1 MATGIGTT
9 AQVQSSTTDS
19 QVLIQSTLGLSTS
32 TSGKKKDRI
41 VDSLEAIDQKSKELQ
56 LEQIKDLVLLIDID
70 LDMYD
75 ELIVNIDKQIPS
87 LIKEIN
93 DATDEVDAAY
103 EARIAQDVRSELKW
117 VVTGQTKNFTKGGAN
132 NTTTTT
138 WQVVK
143 NNTNQKINKYA
154 AKYYKTPKDRDY
166 GGSAVRDIDDAK
178 IGFESTILQSN
189 RSEKD
194 GNGKFLDHI
203 DIEIGDTIT
212 DSIEN
217 PQIFTV
223 GNLPEVVGFGTT
235 SVLGIKTTFSGNI
248 AFGSTVIAYAGI
260 NTTASIAVGDP
271 ISLTNV
277 TQDDTVVVGIAT
289 TTTNLVGENTLG
301 VTTSV
306 EVDTTAVIISKT
318 AVGATDNA
326 IFNVGIF
333 TDFPTFT
340 LSDQAAQGTDSD
352 NFHVLRFTNDA
363 DIGPDFDV
371 TRGGENPVEVG
382 IIEDDNK
389 TGYGRSIYLVNNG
402 DPTGTKSFTEFV
414 DPEPQVG
421 GGFVSYY
428 VGNFQWHIKAIPQG
442 INMNTGQPSYWTY
455 EYQDL
460 GSTMVVVTGAGATT
474 PSAGAGTTDTGELNP
489 SQSVKDNADALIATK
504 LAALASIKAKN
515 LPKINDLIAK
525 SKALRRIRDDKQS
538 QAWNYRR
545 GQGDLINKI
554 RQSKQDQKD
563 LTKTDLDEF
572 E

>member
-41 VDSLEAIDQKSKELQ
+41 VDSLKADQKSKEEQLQ
-56 LEQIKDLVLLIDID
+56 QIKDLVLLIDID

-103 EARIAQDVRSELKW
+103 EARIAQDVRSELRW
-117 VVTGQTKNFTKGGAN
+117 VVTGQTKNFTKGGMN

-143 NNTNQKINKYA
+143 NNTQQTINKYA

-382 IIEDDNK
+382 IIQDANK

-414 DPEPQVG
+414 DPEPKVG

-428 VGNFQWHIKAIPQG
+428 VGNFQWPIKAIPQN
-442 INMNTGQPSYWTY
+442 INMNTGQPAYWTY

-460 GSTMVVVTGAGATT
+460 GSTLVVVTGAGATT
-474 PSAGAGTTDTGELNP
+474 PSAGAGTTDAGELNP
-489 SQSVKDNADALIATK
+489 SQAVKDAADALIATK
-504 LAALASIKAKN
+504 EAALASIKAKN

>member
-41 VDSLEAIDQKSKELQ
+41 VDSLKADQKSKEEQLQ
-56 LEQIKDLVLLIDID
+56 QIKDLVLLIDID

-103 EARIAQDVRSELKW
+103 EARIAQDVRSELRW

-143 NNTNQKINKYA
+143 NNTQQTINKYA

-382 IIEDDNK
+382 IIQDANK

-414 DPEPQVG
+414 DPEPKVG

-428 VGNFQWHIKAIPQG
+428 VGNFQWPIKAIPQN
-442 INMNTGQPSYWTY
+442 INMNTGQPAYWTY

-460 GSTMVVVTGAGATT
+460 GSTLVVVTGAGATT
-474 PSAGAGTTDTGELNP
+474 PSAGAGTTDAGELNP
-489 SQSVKDNADALIATK
+489 SQQVKDAADALIATK
-504 LAALASIKAKN
+504 EAALASIKAKN

>member
-41 VDSLEAIDQKSKELQ
+41 VDSLKADQKSKEEQLQ
-56 LEQIKDLVLLIDID
+56 QIKDLVLLIDID

-117 VVTGQTKNFTKGGAN
+117 VVTGQTKNFTKGGMN

-143 NNTNQKINKYA
+143 NNTQQTINKYA

-382 IIEDDNK
+382 IIQDANK

-414 DPEPQVG
+414 DPEPKVG

-428 VGNFQWHIKAIPQG
+428 VGNFQWPIKAIPQN
-442 INMNTGQPSYWTY
+442 INMNTGQPAYWTY

-460 GSTMVVVTGAGATT
+460 GSTLVVVTGAGATT
-474 PSAGAGTTDTGELNP
+474 PSAGAGTTDAGELNP
-489 SQSVKDNADALIATK
+489 SQAVKDAADALIATK
-504 LAALASIKAKN
+504 EAALASIKAKN

>member
-19 QVLIQSTLGLSTS
+19 QVLIQGALGLSTS
-32 TSGKKKDRI
+32 TSGKKKQRI
-41 VDSLEAIDQKSKELQ
+41 IDSLAADQKSKEVQ

-143 NNTNQKINKYA
+143 NNTKQTINKYA

-166 GGSAVRDIDDAK
+166 GGSAVRDINDAK

-189 RSEKD
+189 RSAKD

-235 SVLGIKTTFSGNI
+235 SVLGIKTTFGGNI

-260 NTTASIAVGDP
+260 NTTAGIAVGDP

-277 TQDDTVVVGIAT
+277 IQDDTVVVGIAT

-340 LSDQAAQGTDSD
+340 LSDQAASGTDSD

-363 DIGPDFDV
+363 EIGPDFDV

-382 IIEDDNK
+382 IIEDANK

-414 DPEPQVG
+414 DPEPKVG

-428 VGNFQWHIKAIPQG
+428 VGNFEWPIKAIPQG
-442 INMNTGQPSYWTY
+442 VNQNTGQPSYWTY

-460 GSTMVVVTGAGATT
+460 GSTLVVVTGAGATT
-474 PSAGAGTTDTGELNP
+474 PSAGAGTTDAGELNP
-489 SQSVKDNADALIATK
+489 SQSVKDAADALIATK
-504 LAALASIKAKN
+504 EAALASIKAKN

-545 GQGDLINKI
+545 GQGDLANKI
-554 RQSKQDQKD
+554 KQSKKDQKD

>member
-19 QVLIQSTLGLSTS
+19 QVLIQGALGLSTS
-32 TSGKKKDRI
+32 TSGKKKQRI
-41 VDSLEAIDQKSKELQ
+41 IDSLAADQKSKEVQ

-103 EARIAQDVRSELKW
+103 EARIAQDVRSELRW

-143 NNTNQKINKYA
+143 NNTQQTINKYA

-428 VGNFQWHIKAIPQG
+428 VGNFQWPIKAIPQG

>member
-41 VDSLEAIDQKSKELQ
+41 VDSLDADQKSKELQ

-428 VGNFQWHIKAIPQG
+428 VGNFQC
-442 INMNTGQPSYWTY
+442 
-455 EYQDL
+455 L
-460 GSTMVVVTGAGATT
+460 
-474 PSAGAGTTDTGELNP
+474 L
-489 SQSVKDNADALIATK
+489 K
-504 LAALASIKAKN
+504 LS
-515 LPKINDLIAK
+515 PKI
-525 SKALRRIRDDKQS
+525 
-538 QAWNYRR
+538 
-545 GQGDLINKI
+545 
-554 RQSKQDQKD
+554 
-563 LTKTDLDEF
+563 
-572 E
+572 

>member
-32 TSGKKKDRI
+32 TSGKKKQRI
-41 VDSLEAIDQKSKELQ
+41 VDSLKADQKSKEDQ

-143 NNTNQKINKYA
+143 NNTQQTINKYA

-203 DIEIGDTIT
+203 DIQIGDTIT

-382 IIEDDNK
+382 IIQDANK

-414 DPEPQVG
+414 DPEPKVG

-428 VGNFQWHIKAIPQG
+428 VGNFQWPIKAIPQN
-442 INMNTGQPSYWTY
+442 INMNTGQPAYWTY

-460 GSTMVVVTGAGATT
+460 GSTLVVVTGAGATT
-474 PSAGAGTTDTGELNP
+474 PSAGAGTTDAGELNP
-489 SQSVKDNADALIATK
+489 SQAVKDAADALIATK
-504 LAALASIKAKN
+504 EAALASIKAKN

>member
-41 VDSLEAIDQKSKELQ
+41 VDSLKADQKSKEDQ

-143 NNTNQKINKYA
+143 NNTQQTINKYA

-382 IIEDDNK
+382 IIQDANK

-414 DPEPQVG
+414 DPEPKVG

-428 VGNFQWHIKAIPQG
+428 VGNFSWPIKAIPQN
-442 INMNTGQPSYWTY
+442 INMNTGQPAYWTY

-460 GSTMVVVTGAGATT
+460 GSTLVVVTGAGATT
-474 PSAGAGTTDTGELNP
+474 PSAGAGTTDAGELNP
-489 SQSVKDNADALIATK
+489 SQAVKDAADALIATK
-504 LAALASIKAKN
+504 EAALASIKAKN

>member
-19 QVLIQSTLGLSTS
+19 QVLIQGALGLSTS
-32 TSGKKKDRI
+32 TSGKKKQRI
-41 VDSLEAIDQKSKELQ
+41 IDSLAADQKSKEVQ

-143 NNTNQKINKYA
+143 NNTKQTINKYA

-166 GGSAVRDIDDAK
+166 GGSAVRDINDAK

-189 RSEKD
+189 RSAKD

-235 SVLGIKTTFSGNI
+235 SVLGIKTTFGGNI

-260 NTTASIAVGDP
+260 NTTAGIAVGDP

-277 TQDDTVVVGIAT
+277 IQDDTVVVGIAT

-340 LSDQAAQGTDSD
+340 LSDQAAKSTDSD

-363 DIGPDFDV
+363 EIGPDFDV

-382 IIEDDNK
+382 IIEDANK

-414 DPEPQVG
+414 DPEPKVG

-428 VGNFQWHIKAIPQG
+428 VGNFEWPIKAIPQG
-442 INMNTGQPSYWTY
+442 VNQNTGQPSYWTY

-460 GSTMVVVTGAGATT
+460 GSTLVVVTGAGATT
-474 PSAGAGTTDTGELNP
+474 PSAGAGTTDAGELNP
-489 SQSVKDNADALIATK
+489 SQSVKDAADALIATK
-504 LAALASIKAKN
+504 EAALASIKAKN

-545 GQGDLINKI
+545 GQGDLANKI
-554 RQSKQDQKD
+554 KQSKKDQKD

>member
-41 VDSLEAIDQKSKELQ
+41 VDSLKADQKSKEEQLQ
-56 LEQIKDLVLLIDID
+56 QIKDLVLLIDID

-260 NTTASIAVGDP
+260 NTTAGIAVGDP

-382 IIEDDNK
+382 IIQDANK

-414 DPEPQVG
+414 DPEPKVG

-428 VGNFQWHIKAIPQG
+428 VGNFEWPIKAIPQN
-442 INMNTGQPSYWTY
+442 INMNTGQPAYWTY

-460 GSTMVVVTGAGATT
+460 GSTLVVVTGAGATT
-474 PSAGAGTTDTGELNP
+474 PSAGAGTTDAGELNP
-489 SQSVKDNADALIATK
+489 SQAVKDAADALIATK
-504 LAALASIKAKN
+504 EAALASIKAKN

>member
-19 QVLIQSTLGLSTS
+19 QVLIQGALGLSTS
-32 TSGKKKDRI
+32 TSGKKKQRI
-41 VDSLEAIDQKSKELQ
+41 IDSLAADQKSKEVQ

-143 NNTNQKINKYA
+143 NNTKQTINKYA

-166 GGSAVRDIDDAK
+166 GGSAVRDINDAK

-189 RSEKD
+189 RSAKD

-235 SVLGIKTTFSGNI
+235 SVLGIKTTFGGNI

-260 NTTASIAVGDP
+260 NTTAGIAVGDP

-277 TQDDTVVVGIAT
+277 IQDDTVVVGIAT

-340 LSDQAAQGTDSD
+340 LSDQAASGTDSD

-363 DIGPDFDV
+363 EIGPDFDV

-382 IIEDDNK
+382 IIEDANK

-414 DPEPQVG
+414 DPEPKVG

-428 VGNFQWHIKAIPQG
+428 VGNFSWPIKAIPQG
-442 INMNTGQPSYWTY
+442 INKNTGQPSYWTY

-460 GSTMVVVTGAGATT
+460 GSTLVVVTGAGATT
-474 PSAGAGTTDTGELNP
+474 PSAGAGTTDAGELNP
-489 SQSVKDNADALIATK
+489 SQSVKDAADALIATK
-504 LAALASIKAKN
+504 EAALASIKAKN

-545 GQGDLINKI
+545 GQGDLANKI
-554 RQSKQDQKD
+554 KQSKKDQKD

>member
-41 VDSLEAIDQKSKELQ
+41 VDSLKADQKSKEEQLQ
-56 LEQIKDLVLLIDID
+56 QIKDLVLLIDID

-143 NNTNQKINKYA
+143 NNTKQTINKYA

-260 NTTASIAVGDP
+260 NTTAGIAVGDP

-371 TRGGENPVEVG
+371 KRGGENPVEVG
-382 IIEDDNK
+382 IIQDANK

-414 DPEPQVG
+414 DPEPKVG

-428 VGNFQWHIKAIPQG
+428 VGNFEWPIKAIPQG

-460 GSTMVVVTGAGATT
+460 GSTLVVVTGAGATT
-474 PSAGAGTTDTGELNP
+474 PSAGAGTTDAGELNP
-489 SQSVKDNADALIATK
+489 SQQVKDAADALIATK
-504 LAALASIKAKN
+504 EAALASIKAKN

>member
-19 QVLIQSTLGLSTS
+19 QVFIQSALGLSTS
-32 TSGKKKDRI
+32 SSGKKKQRI
-41 VDSLEAIDQKSKELQ
+41 IDSLAADQRSKEVQ

-75 ELIVNIDKQIPS
+75 ELIVNIDKQIPT

-117 VVTGQTKNFTKGGAN
+117 VVTGVSKRFTKGGFN

-143 NNTNQKINKYA
+143 NNTQQTINKYA
-154 AKYYKTPKDRDY
+154 VKYYKTPKDRDY

-217 PQIFTV
+217 PKIFVV
-223 GNLPEVVGFGTT
+223 GALPEVVGFGTT

-260 NTTASIAVGDP
+260 NTTESIAVGDP
-271 ISLTNV
+271 ITLTNV
-277 TQDDTVVVGIAT
+277 TQDDTVVVGIGT
-289 TTTNLVGENTLG
+289 TTTNLVGVNTLG
-301 VTTSV
+301 VTTTT

-340 LSDQAAQGTDSD
+340 LSERAASGTDSD

-371 TRGGENPVEVG
+371 TRGGENPVEIG
-382 IIEDDNK
+382 IIEDANK

-402 DPTGTKSFTEFV
+402 DPPGTKSFTEFV
-414 DPEPQVG
+414 DPEPKVG
-421 GGFVSYY
+421 GGSVSYY
-428 VGNFQWHIKAIPQG
+428 VGNFEWPIKAIPQG
-442 INMNTGQPSYWTY
+442 INQQTGQPSYYIY

-460 GSTMVVVTGAGATT
+460 GSTMAVVTGAGATA
-474 PSAGAGTTDTGELNP
+474 PSAGAGTTDTGELKP
-489 SQSVKDNADALIATK
+489 SQAVQDAADALIATK
-504 LAALASIKAKN
+504 EAALASIKATN
-515 LPKINDLIAK
+515 LPKINDLVAK
-525 SKALRRIRDDKQS
+525 SKALRRVRDEKQS

-563 LTKTDLDEF
+563 LNKTDLDEF

>member
-19 QVLIQSTLGLSTS
+19 QVFIQSALGLSTS
-32 TSGKKKDRI
+32 SSGKKKQRI
-41 VDSLEAIDQKSKELQ
+41 IDSLAADQRSKEVQ

-75 ELIVNIDKQIPS
+75 ELIVNIDKQIPT

-117 VVTGQTKNFTKGGAN
+117 VVTSVSKKFTKGGAN

-143 NNTNQKINKYA
+143 NNTQQTINKYA
-154 AKYYKTPKDRDY
+154 VKYYKTPKDRDY

-217 PQIFTV
+217 PKIFVV
-223 GNLPEVVGFGTT
+223 GALPEVVGFGTT

-260 NTTASIAVGDP
+260 NTTESIAVGDP
-271 ISLTNV
+271 ITLTNV
-277 TQDDTVVVGIAT
+277 TQDDTVVVGIGT
-289 TTTNLVGENTLG
+289 TTTNLVGVNTLG
-301 VTTSV
+301 VTTTT

-340 LSDQAAQGTDSD
+340 LSEQAASGTDSD

-371 TRGGENPVEVG
+371 TRGGENPVEIG
-382 IIEDDNK
+382 IIEDANK

-402 DPTGTKSFTEFV
+402 DPPGTKSFTEFV
-414 DPEPQVG
+414 DPEPKVG
-421 GGFVSYY
+421 GGSVSYY
-428 VGNFQWHIKAIPQG
+428 VGNFEWPIKAIPQG
-442 INMNTGQPSYWTY
+442 INQQTGQPSYWTY

-474 PSAGAGTTDTGELNP
+474 PSAGAGTTDTGELKP
-489 SQSVKDNADALIATK
+489 SQSVQDAADALIATK
-504 LAALASIKAKN
+504 EAALASIKATN
-515 LPKINDLIAK
+515 LPKINDLVAK
-525 SKALRRIRDDKQS
+525 SKALRRVRDEKQS

-563 LTKTDLDEF
+563 LNKTDLDEF

>member
-41 VDSLEAIDQKSKELQ
+41 VDSLKADQKSKEEQ

-103 EARIAQDVRSELKW
+103 EARIAQDVRSELRW
-117 VVTGQTKNFTKGGAN
+117 VVTGQTKNFTKGGMN

-143 NNTNQKINKYA
+143 NNTQQTINKYA

-382 IIEDDNK
+382 IIQDANK

-414 DPEPQVG
+414 DPEPKVG

-428 VGNFQWHIKAIPQG
+428 VGNFQWPIKAIPQG

-460 GSTMVVVTGAGATT
+460 GSTLVVVTGAGATT
-474 PSAGAGTTDTGELNP
+474 PSAGAGTTDTGESNP
-489 SQSVKDNADALIATK
+489 SQSVKDAADALIVTK

>member
-19 QVLIQSTLGLSTS
+19 QVFIQSALGLSTS
-32 TSGKKKDRI
+32 TSGKKKQRI
-41 VDSLEAIDQKSKELQ
+41 IDSLAADQKSKEIQ
-56 LEQIKDLVLLIDID
+56 LEQIKDLVLLLDVD
-70 LDMYD
+70 LDIYD

-117 VVTGQTKNFTKGGAN
+117 VVTGVSKNFTKGGAN

-143 NNTNQKINKYA
+143 NNTQQTINKYA
-154 AKYYKTPKDRDY
+154 VKYYKTPKDRDY

-194 GNGKFLDHI
+194 GNGAFLDHLSI
-203 DIEIGDTIT
+203 QIGDTIT
-212 DSIEN
+212 DAIES
-217 PQIFTV
+217 PKIFVV
-223 GNLPEVVGFGTT
+223 GALPEVVGFGTT

-260 NTTASIAVGDP
+260 NTTEGIAVGDP

-277 TQDDTVVVGIAT
+277 TQDDTVVIGIGT
-289 TTTNLVGENTLG
+289 TTTNLVGVNTLG
-301 VTTSV
+301 VTTTT

-340 LSDQAAQGTDSD
+340 LSEQAASGTDSD

-363 DIGPDFDV
+363 EIGPDFDV
-371 TRGGENPVEVG
+371 TRGGENPVEIG
-382 IIEDDNK
+382 IIEDANK

-402 DPTGTKSFTEFV
+402 DSPGTKSFTEFV
-414 DPEPQVG
+414 DPEPKVG
-421 GGFVSYY
+421 GGSVSYY
-428 VGNFQWHIKAIPQG
+428 VGNFEWPIKAIPQG
-442 INMNTGQPSYWTY
+442 INQNTGQPSYWIY

-460 GSTMVVVTGAGATT
+460 GSTMVVVTGAGATA
-474 PSAGAGTTDTGELNP
+474 PSAGAGTTDAGELNP
-489 SQSVKDNADALIATK
+489 SQSVKDAADDLIATK
-504 LAALASIKAKN
+504 LAALASIKATN
-515 LPKINDLIAK
+515 LPIIEDLVAK
-525 SKALRRIRDDKQS
+525 SKALRRVRDDKQS

-545 GQGDLINKI
+545 GQGDLSNKI
-554 RQSKQDQKD
+554 RQLKTDQKD
-563 LTKTDLDEF
+563 LNKTDLDEF

>member
-32 TSGKKKDRI
+32 TSGKKKQRI
-41 VDSLEAIDQKSKELQ
+41 VDSLAADQKSKELQ

-70 LDMYD
+70 LDIYD

-382 IIEDDNK
+382 IIQDANK

-428 VGNFQWHIKAIPQG
+428 VGNFQWPIKAIPQG

>member
-41 VDSLEAIDQKSKELQ
+41 VDSLEADQKSKELQ

-428 VGNFQWHIKAIPQG
+428 VGNFQWPIKAIPQG

>member
-41 VDSLEAIDQKSKELQ
+41 VDSLEADQRAKELQ

-235 SVLGIKTTFSGNI
+235 SVLGIKTTFGGNI

-428 VGNFQWHIKAIPQG
+428 VGNFQWPIKAIPQG

-460 GSTMVVVTGAGATT
+460 GSTLVVVTGAGATT

>member
-41 VDSLEAIDQKSKELQ
+41 VDSLKADQKSKEEQLQ
-56 LEQIKDLVLLIDID
+56 QIKDLVLLIDID

-103 EARIAQDVRSELKW
+103 EARIAQDVRSELRW
-117 VVTGQTKNFTKGGAN
+117 VVTGQTKNFTKGGMN

-143 NNTNQKINKYA
+143 NNTQQTINKYA

-382 IIEDDNK
+382 IIQDANK

-414 DPEPQVG
+414 DPEPKVG

-428 VGNFQWHIKAIPQG
+428 VGNFQWPIKAIPQG

-460 GSTMVVVTGAGATT
+460 GSTLVVVTGAGATT
-474 PSAGAGTTDTGELNP
+474 PSAGAGTTDTGESNP
-489 SQSVKDNADALIATK
+489 SQSVKDAADALIVTK

>member
-19 QVLIQSTLGLSTS
+19 QVLIQGALGLSTS
-32 TSGKKKDRI
+32 TSGKKKQRI
-41 VDSLEAIDQKSKELQ
+41 IDSLAADQKSKEVQ

-143 NNTNQKINKYA
+143 NNTKQTINKYA

-166 GGSAVRDIDDAK
+166 GGSAVRDINDAK

-189 RSEKD
+189 RSAKD

-235 SVLGIKTTFSGNI
+235 SVLGIKTTFGGNI

-260 NTTASIAVGDP
+260 NTTAGIAVGDP

-277 TQDDTVVVGIAT
+277 IQDDTVVVGIAT

-340 LSDQAAQGTDSD
+340 LSDQAASGTDSD

-363 DIGPDFDV
+363 EIGPDFDV

-382 IIEDDNK
+382 IIEDANK

-414 DPEPQVG
+414 DPEPKVG

-428 VGNFQWHIKAIPQG
+428 VGNFEWPIKAIPQG
-442 INMNTGQPSYWTY
+442 VNQNTGQPSYWTY

-460 GSTMVVVTGAGATT
+460 GSTLVVVTGAGATT
-474 PSAGAGTTDTGELNP
+474 PSAGAGTTDAGELNP
-489 SQSVKDNADALIATK
+489 SQSVKDAADALIATK

-545 GQGDLINKI
+545 GQGDLANKI
-554 RQSKQDQKD
+554 KQSKKDQKD

>member
-19 QVLIQSTLGLSTS
+19 QVFIQSTLGLSTS
-32 TSGKKKDRI
+32 TSGKKKQRI
-41 VDSLEAIDQKSKELQ
+41 IDSLAADQKSKEVQ

-143 NNTNQKINKYA
+143 NNTKQTINKYA

-166 GGSAVRDIDDAK
+166 GGSAVRDINDAK

-189 RSEKD
+189 RSAKD

-217 PQIFTV
+217 PQVFTV

-235 SVLGIKTTFSGNI
+235 SVLGIKTTFGGNI

-260 NTTASIAVGDP
+260 NTTAGIAVGDP

-277 TQDDTVVVGIAT
+277 IQDDTVVVGIAT

-340 LSDQAAQGTDSD
+340 LSDQAASGTDSD

-363 DIGPDFDV
+363 EIGPDFDV

-382 IIEDDNK
+382 IIEDANK

-414 DPEPQVG
+414 DPEPKVG

-428 VGNFQWHIKAIPQG
+428 VGNFEWPIKAIPQG
-442 INMNTGQPSYWTY
+442 VNQNTGQPSYWTY

-460 GSTMVVVTGAGATT
+460 GSTLVVVTGAGATT
-474 PSAGAGTTDTGELNP
+474 PSAGAGTTDAGELNP
-489 SQSVKDNADALIATK
+489 SQSVKDAADALIATK
-504 LAALASIKAKN
+504 EAALASIKAKN

-545 GQGDLINKI
+545 GQGDLANKI
-554 RQSKQDQKD
+554 KQSKKDQKD

>member
-41 VDSLEAIDQKSKELQ
+41 VDSLKADQKSKEEQLQ
-56 LEQIKDLVLLIDID
+56 QIKDLVLLIDID

-143 NNTNQKINKYA
+143 NNTQQTINKYA

-382 IIEDDNK
+382 IIQDANK

-414 DPEPQVG
+414 DPEPKVG

-428 VGNFQWHIKAIPQG
+428 VGNFEWPIKAIPQN
-442 INMNTGQPSYWTY
+442 INMNTGQPAYWTY

-460 GSTMVVVTGAGATT
+460 GSTLVVVTGAGATT
-474 PSAGAGTTDTGELNP
+474 PSAGAGTTDAGELNP
-489 SQSVKDNADALIATK
+489 SQAVKDAADALIATK
-504 LAALASIKAKN
+504 EAALASIKAKN

>member
-19 QVLIQSTLGLSTS
+19 QVFIQSALGLSTS
-32 TSGKKKDRI
+32 SSGKKKQRI
-41 VDSLEAIDQKSKELQ
+41 IDSLAADQRSKEVQ

-75 ELIVNIDKQIPS
+75 ELIVNIDKQIPT

-117 VVTGQTKNFTKGGAN
+117 VVTSVSKKFTKGGAN

-143 NNTNQKINKYA
+143 NNTQQTINKYA
-154 AKYYKTPKDRDY
+154 VKYYKTPKDRDY

-194 GNGKFLDHI
+194 GNGVFLDHL

-217 PQIFTV
+217 PKIFVV
-223 GNLPEVVGFGTT
+223 GALPEVVGFGTT

-260 NTTASIAVGDP
+260 NTTESIAVGDP
-271 ISLTNV
+271 ITLTNV
-277 TQDDTVVVGIAT
+277 TQDDTVVVGIGT
-289 TTTNLVGENTLG
+289 TTTNLVGVNTLG
-301 VTTSV
+301 VTTTT

-318 AVGATDNA
+318 AVGSTDNA

-340 LSDQAAQGTDSD
+340 LSEQAASGTDSD

-371 TRGGENPVEVG
+371 TRGGENPVEIG
-382 IIEDDNK
+382 IIEDANK

-402 DPTGTKSFTEFV
+402 DPPGTKSFTEFV
-414 DPEPQVG
+414 DPEPKVG
-421 GGFVSYY
+421 GGSVSYY
-428 VGNFQWHIKAIPQG
+428 VGNFEWPIKAIPQG
-442 INMNTGQPSYWTY
+442 INQQTGQPSYYIY

-460 GSTMVVVTGAGATT
+460 GSTMAVVTGAGATA
-474 PSAGAGTTDTGELNP
+474 PSAGAGTTDTGELKP
-489 SQSVKDNADALIATK
+489 SQAVQDAADALIATK
-504 LAALASIKAKN
+504 EAALASIKATN
-515 LPKINDLIAK
+515 LPKINDLVAK
-525 SKALRRIRDDKQS
+525 SKALRRVRDEKQS

-563 LTKTDLDEF
+563 LNKTDLDEF

>member
-19 QVLIQSTLGLSTS
+19 QVLIQGALGLSTS
-32 TSGKKKDRI
+32 TSGKKKQRI
-41 VDSLEAIDQKSKELQ
+41 IDSLAADQKSKEVQ

-143 NNTNQKINKYA
+143 NNTKQTINKYA

-166 GGSAVRDIDDAK
+166 GGSAVRDINDAK

-189 RSEKD
+189 RSAKD

-235 SVLGIKTTFSGNI
+235 SVLGIKTTFGGNI

-260 NTTASIAVGDP
+260 NTTAGIAVGDP

-277 TQDDTVVVGIAT
+277 IQDDTVVVGIAT

-340 LSDQAAQGTDSD
+340 LSDQAAQSTDSD

-363 DIGPDFDV
+363 EIGPDFDV

-382 IIEDDNK
+382 IIEDANK

-414 DPEPQVG
+414 DPEPKVG

-428 VGNFQWHIKAIPQG
+428 VGNFEWPIKAIPQG
-442 INMNTGQPSYWTY
+442 VNQNTGQPSYWTY

-460 GSTMVVVTGAGATT
+460 GSTLVVVTGAGATT
-474 PSAGAGTTDTGELNP
+474 PSAGAGTTDAGELNP
-489 SQSVKDNADALIATK
+489 SQSVKDAADALIATK
-504 LAALASIKAKN
+504 EAALASIKAKN

-545 GQGDLINKI
+545 GQGDLANKI
-554 RQSKQDQKD
+554 KQSKKDQKD

>member
-19 QVLIQSTLGLSTS
+19 QVLIQGALGLSTS
-32 TSGKKKDRI
+32 TSGKKKQRI
-41 VDSLEAIDQKSKELQ
+41 IDSLAADQKSKEVQ

-143 NNTNQKINKYA
+143 NNTKQTINKYA

-166 GGSAVRDIDDAK
+166 GGSAVRDINDAK

-189 RSEKD
+189 RSAKD

-235 SVLGIKTTFSGNI
+235 SVLGIKTTFGGNI

-260 NTTASIAVGDP
+260 NTTAGIAVGDP

-277 TQDDTVVVGIAT
+277 IQDDTVVVGIAT

-340 LSDQAAQGTDSD
+340 LSDQAASGTDSD

-363 DIGPDFDV
+363 EIGPDFDV

-382 IIEDDNK
+382 IIEDANK

-414 DPEPQVG
+414 DPEPKVG

-428 VGNFQWHIKAIPQG
+428 VGNFEWPIKAIPQG
-442 INMNTGQPSYWTY
+442 VNQNTGQPSYWTY

-460 GSTMVVVTGAGATT
+460 GSTLVVVTGAGATT
-474 PSAGAGTTDTGELNP
+474 PSAGAGTTDAGELNP
-489 SQSVKDNADALIATK
+489 SQSVKDAADALIATK

-554 RQSKQDQKD
+554 KQSKQDQKD
-563 LTKTDLDEF
+563 LNKTDLDEF

>member
-19 QVLIQSTLGLSTS
+19 QVFIQSALGLSTS
-32 TSGKKKDRI
+32 SSGKKKQRI
-41 VDSLEAIDQKSKELQ
+41 IDSLAADQRSKEVQ

-117 VVTGQTKNFTKGGAN
+117 VVTGVSKRFTKGGFN

-143 NNTNQKINKYA
+143 NNTQQTINKYA
-154 AKYYKTPKDRDY
+154 VKYYKTPKDRDY

-217 PQIFTV
+217 PKIFVV
-223 GNLPEVVGFGTT
+223 GALPEVVGFGTT

-260 NTTASIAVGDP
+260 NTTESIAVGDP
-271 ISLTNV
+271 ITLTNV
-277 TQDDTVVVGIAT
+277 TQDDTVVVGIGT
-289 TTTNLVGENTLG
+289 TTTNLVGVNTLG
-301 VTTSV
+301 VTTTT

-340 LSDQAAQGTDSD
+340 LSEQAASGTDSD

-371 TRGGENPVEVG
+371 TRGGENPVEIG
-382 IIEDDNK
+382 IIEDANK

-402 DPTGTKSFTEFV
+402 DPPGTKSFTEFV
-414 DPEPQVG
+414 DPEPKVG
-421 GGFVSYY
+421 GGSVSYY
-428 VGNFQWHIKAIPQG
+428 VGNFEWPIKAIPQG
-442 INMNTGQPSYWTY
+442 INQQTGQPSYYIY

-460 GSTMVVVTGAGATT
+460 GSTMAVVTGAGATA
-474 PSAGAGTTDTGELNP
+474 PSAGAGTTDTGELKP
-489 SQSVKDNADALIATK
+489 SQAVQDAADALIATK
-504 LAALASIKAKN
+504 EAALASIKATN
-515 LPKINDLIAK
+515 LPKINDLVAK
-525 SKALRRIRDDKQS
+525 SKALRRVRDEKQS

-563 LTKTDLDEF
+563 LNKTDLDEF

>member
-41 VDSLEAIDQKSKELQ
+41 VDSLKADQKSKEEQLQ
-56 LEQIKDLVLLIDID
+56 QIKDLVLLIDID

-143 NNTNQKINKYA
+143 NNTQQTINKYA

-382 IIEDDNK
+382 IIQDANK

-414 DPEPQVG
+414 DPEPKVG

-428 VGNFQWHIKAIPQG
+428 VGNFEWPIKAIPQN
-442 INMNTGQPSYWTY
+442 INQNTGQPAYWTY

-460 GSTMVVVTGAGATT
+460 GSTLVVVTGAGATT
-474 PSAGAGTTDTGELNP
+474 PSAGAGTTDAGELNP
-489 SQSVKDNADALIATK
+489 SQAVKDAADALIATK
-504 LAALASIKAKN
+504 EAALASIKAKN

>member
-19 QVLIQSTLGLSTS
+19 QVLIQGALGLSTS
-32 TSGKKKDRI
+32 TSGKKKQRI
-41 VDSLEAIDQKSKELQ
+41 IDSLAADQKSKEVQ

-143 NNTNQKINKYA
+143 NNTKQTINKYA

-166 GGSAVRDIDDAK
+166 GGSAVRDINDAK

-189 RSEKD
+189 RSAKD

-235 SVLGIKTTFSGNI
+235 SVLGIKTTFGGNI

-260 NTTASIAVGDP
+260 NTTAGIAVGDP

-277 TQDDTVVVGIAT
+277 IQDDTVVVGIAT

-340 LSDQAAQGTDSD
+340 LSDQAASGTDSD

-363 DIGPDFDV
+363 EIGPDFDV

-382 IIEDDNK
+382 IIEDSNK

-414 DPEPQVG
+414 DPEPKVG

-428 VGNFQWHIKAIPQG
+428 VGNFEWPIKAIPQG
-442 INMNTGQPSYWTY
+442 VNQNTGQPSYWTY

-460 GSTMVVVTGAGATT
+460 GSTLVVVTGAGATT
-474 PSAGAGTTDTGELNP
+474 PSAGAGTTDAGELNP
-489 SQSVKDNADALIATK
+489 SQSVKDAADALIATK
-504 LAALASIKAKN
+504 EAALASIKAKN

-545 GQGDLINKI
+545 GQGDLANKI
-554 RQSKQDQKD
+554 KQSKKDQKD

>member
-19 QVLIQSTLGLSTS
+19 QVFIQSALGLSTS
-32 TSGKKKDRI
+32 SSGKKKQRI
-41 VDSLEAIDQKSKELQ
+41 IDSLAADQRSKEVQ

-75 ELIVNIDKQIPS
+75 ELIVNIDKQIPT

-117 VVTGQTKNFTKGGAN
+117 VVTGVSKRFTKGGAN

-143 NNTNQKINKYA
+143 NNTQQTINKYA
-154 AKYYKTPKDRDY
+154 VKYYKTPKDRDY

-217 PQIFTV
+217 PKIFVV
-223 GNLPEVVGFGTT
+223 GALPEVVGFGTT

-260 NTTASIAVGDP
+260 NTTESIAVGDP
-271 ISLTNV
+271 ITLTNV
-277 TQDDTVVVGIAT
+277 TQDDTVVVGIGT
-289 TTTNLVGENTLG
+289 TTTNLVGVNTLG
-301 VTTSV
+301 VTTTT

-340 LSDQAAQGTDSD
+340 LSEQAASGTDSD

-371 TRGGENPVEVG
+371 TRGGENPVEIG
-382 IIEDDNK
+382 IIEDANK

-402 DPTGTKSFTEFV
+402 DPPGTKSFTEFV
-414 DPEPQVG
+414 DPEPKVG
-421 GGFVSYY
+421 GGSVSYY
-428 VGNFQWHIKAIPQG
+428 VGNFEWPIKAIPQG
-442 INMNTGQPSYWTY
+442 INQQTGQPSYWIY

-474 PSAGAGTTDTGELNP
+474 PSAGAGTTDTGELKP
-489 SQSVKDNADALIATK
+489 SQSVQDAADALIATK
-504 LAALASIKAKN
+504 EAALASIKATN
-515 LPKINDLIAK
+515 LPKINDLVAK
-525 SKALRRIRDDKQS
+525 SKALRRVRDEKQS

-563 LTKTDLDEF
+563 LNKTDLDEF

>member
-41 VDSLEAIDQKSKELQ
+41 VDSLKADQKSKEEQLQ
-56 LEQIKDLVLLIDID
+56 QIKDLVLLIDID

-143 NNTNQKINKYA
+143 NNTQQTINKYA

-382 IIEDDNK
+382 IIQDANK

-414 DPEPQVG
+414 DPEPKVG

-428 VGNFQWHIKAIPQG
+428 VGNF
-442 INMNTGQPSYWTY
+442 
-455 EYQDL
+455 
-460 GSTMVVVTGAGATT
+460 
-474 PSAGAGTTDTGELNP
+474 
-489 SQSVKDNADALIATK
+489 
-504 LAALASIKAKN
+504 
-515 LPKINDLIAK
+515 
-525 SKALRRIRDDKQS
+525 
-538 QAWNYRR
+538 
-545 GQGDLINKI
+545 
-554 RQSKQDQKD
+554 
-563 LTKTDLDEF
+563 
-572 E
+572 

>member
-19 QVLIQSTLGLSTS
+19 QVFIQSALGLSTS
-32 TSGKKKDRI
+32 SSGKKKQRI
-41 VDSLEAIDQKSKELQ
+41 IDSLAADQRSKEVQ

-75 ELIVNIDKQIPS
+75 ELIVNIDKQIPT

-117 VVTGQTKNFTKGGAN
+117 VVTGVSKRFTKGGFN

-143 NNTNQKINKYA
+143 NNTQQTINKYA
-154 AKYYKTPKDRDY
+154 VKYYKTPKDRDY

-217 PQIFTV
+217 PKIFVV
-223 GNLPEVVGFGTT
+223 GALPEVVGFGTT

-260 NTTASIAVGDP
+260 NTTESIAVGDP
-271 ISLTNV
+271 ITLTNV
-277 TQDDTVVVGIAT
+277 TQDDTVVVGIGT
-289 TTTNLVGENTLG
+289 TTTNLVGVNTLG
-301 VTTSV
+301 VTTTT

-340 LSDQAAQGTDSD
+340 LSEQAASGTDSD

-371 TRGGENPVEVG
+371 TRGGENPVEIG
-382 IIEDDNK
+382 IIEDANK

-402 DPTGTKSFTEFV
+402 DPPGTKSFTEFV
-414 DPEPQVG
+414 DPEPKVG
-421 GGFVSYY
+421 GGSVSYY
-428 VGNFQWHIKAIPQG
+428 VGNFEWPIKAIPQG
-442 INMNTGQPSYWTY
+442 INQQTGQPSYWTY

-474 PSAGAGTTDTGELNP
+474 PSAGAGTTDTGELKP
-489 SQSVKDNADALIATK
+489 SQSVQDAADALIATK
-504 LAALASIKAKN
+504 EAALASIKATN
-515 LPKINDLIAK
+515 LPKINDLVAK
-525 SKALRRIRDDKQS
+525 SKALRRVRDEKQS

-563 LTKTDLDEF
+563 LNKTDLDEF